1 MTGQNPLGGLSGFS
15 KALVLLFLVTLPLV
29 NPWIRGDGVGYYAY
43 VRSVLIDHDLRF
55 ENEWLAGNSFFVQSR
70 LDSSGGLRADLYTP
84 TGRIA
89 NLSSVGPSILW
100 APFLVVTHAVVLALD
115 RVGFSIPAD
124 GYSRPYVTTMAVATA
139 LYGFL
144 GLCFAYALA
153 RKYFGEAWAFL
164 ATVGIWF
171 ASSLP
176 VYMYFN
182 PSWSHAHSAFTVAWF
197 LWYWHRTREG
207 RTFLQWILLGL
218 LAGLVVDVYYPNGL
232 VLLVPLLES
241 LRKYWHRWST
251 QPRGWSVI
259 GRLIIANLLFAIA
272 GIVAFLPTIVT
283 RAIIFGSPFST
294 GYAPLAIWNWS
305 SPALWQVL
313 FSSNHGLLSWTPILI
328 PALLGLGVLWRSDR
342 FLACSLGAVFLVF
355 YYLIASYSSW
365 HGISSFGNRLFIS
378 LTPLFVLGLAA
389 MLSRFGEWLRS
400 PRVARMAAGATVGVF
415 VLWNVGFIY
424 QWGMHLIS
432 PRGPISWPT
441 MIHNQVAVVPGRLL
455 HDVSRY
461 LFHRGK
467 MMKAI
472 EETDNDTLQKK

>member
-1 MTGQNPLGGLSGFS
+1 MTGKNPLGGLSGFS

-43 VRSVLIDHDLRF
+43 VRSLLIDHDLRF
-55 ENEWLAGNSFFVQSR
+55 EDEWLAGNSFFVQSR
-70 LDSSGGLRADLYTP
+70 LDSSGALRGDLYTP

-100 APFLVVTHAVVLALD
+100 APFLVVTHLSVLTLD
-115 RVGFSIPAD
+115 CFGFSIPAD
-124 GYSRPYVTTMAVATA
+124 GYSRPYVMTMAVATA

-153 RKYFGEAWAFL
+153 RNYFGEAWAFL

-182 PSWSHAHSAFTVAWF
+182 PSWSHAHSAFTVSWF

-241 LRKYWHRWST
+241 LAKYWRRWSA
-251 QPRGWSVI
+251 QPREWSVI

-272 GIVAFLPTIVT
+272 GIVAFLPTVVT

-294 GYAPLAIWNWS
+294 GYAPLAIWNWT

-365 HGISSFGNRLFIS
+365 HGISSFGNRFFIS

-389 MLSRFGEWLRS
+389 MLSRLGEWLRS
-400 PRVARMAAGATVGVF
+400 PRVARRAAGATVGVF
-415 VLWNVGFIY
+415 VLWNAGFIY

-432 PRGPISWPT
+432 PRGPISWRT
-441 MIHNQVAVVPGRLL
+441 MIHNQVAVVPGRFLR
-455 HDVSRY
+455 DVDRY
-461 LFHRGK
+461 LFHRGAI
-467 MMKAI
+467 MNAI
-472 EETDNDTLQKK
+472 EETDTDSLRKK